1 MTCPLLPSAYRPR
14 FALAPIACAAFSLY
28 SVLSVS
34 AIHAQTDNP
43 PLLETITVTATP
55 PTKQQPAPAW
65 AGGDIARSGTVGL
78 LGQRDM
84 MDTPFATVNYTR
96 QFIQDSQLQT
106 TSELVTLTDPSAYH
120 VNTFGS
126 IGDGVNIR
134 GLSAARAFNG
144 LYGVSMAWKLP
155 VEFAERIEVLKGP
168 SAMLNGMHR
177 QNGLGGSINVIP
189 KRALDTP
196 TAQLTTSWQ
205 SASQTGVHADVGQR
219 FGRDKAFG
227 IRVNG
232 RWRDGT
238 TAYKGQKWRNELST
252 VALDWR
258 GDKVRLSTDL
268 YYNHDDRKGVVT
280 GAGLAA
286 GLNVPAPP
294 DHHKLLGPDWTFAY
308 SAGRGAVLRADVD
321 VNASTSAYV
330 NYAHSRFQFHSMIGV
345 PAQIFN
351 SAGDMRINLRQQRSR
366 VDNDSAA
373 AGVNTRFATGAVQ
386 HELAVNAAWHQEDLY
401 FTVKNTP
408 VLPGFWFT
416 NIYDPVWPQEPD
428 MRFDARVPLSFKF
441 MLSSVGV
448 ADTLSMLDKRVQLTL
463 GMRRQNVV
471 EDNFSTTTGIV
482 TSRYDQSA
490 NTPTVALLVKLGSRL
505 SVYTNYIEGLSPGEA
520 APNSALN
527 AGEILP
533 PYKTRQMEAGLK
545 ADFGTLAS
553 QFSVFDIR
561 MANEHLDPVTNVFS
575 ADGQQRNRGAEWSV
589 FGQPITSLP
598 NLRVT
603 GGIAY
608 LSARLRKTEL
618 ASIQGNRA
626 TATPQWQGKLGV
638 QWRVPALPGLTIGGN
653 LIAVSKQY
661 RNNANTQAN
670 PGRSIVD
677 MSARYTARVAGR
689 TLTLRTRIHNL
700 TNKVYW
706 SGSAVGTR
714 RSYALSASMDF

>member
-1 MTCPLLPSAYRPR
+1 MRILSTTCAIGLCAVL
-14 FALAPIACAAFSLY
+14 FAP
-28 SVLSVS
+28 
-34 AIHAQTDNP
+34 AIHAQITPRADAQAAP
-43 PLLETITVTATP
+43 VLETITVTAT
-55 PTKQQPAPAW
+55 QQPAPAY
-65 AGGDIARSGTVGL
+65 AGGDMARGGTVGL

-84 MDTPFATVNYTR
+84 MDTPFATLNYTQ
-96 QFIQDSQLQT
+96 QFIQDSLMQT
-106 TSELVTLTDPSAYH
+106 TSELVTLVDPSAYH
-120 VNTFGS
+120 INTFGS

-177 QNGLGGSINVIP
+177 QTGLGGSINVIP

-196 TAQLTTSWQ
+196 TMQLSTTWQ
-205 SASQTGVHADVGQR
+205 SASQTGIHADVGQR
-219 FGRDKAFG
+219 FGEDKALG

-232 RWRDGT
+232 RWRDGN

-258 GDKVRLSTDL
+258 SEKVRLSTDL

-280 GAGLAA
+280 GVGLAA
-286 GLNVPAPP
+286 GVDVPPP
-294 DHHKLLGPDWTFAY
+294 PRHHKLLGPDWTFAY
-308 SAGRGAVLRADVD
+308 STGRGAVLRADVD
-321 VNASTSAYV
+321 INQASSAYV

-345 PAQIFN
+345 PAQIRN
-351 SAGDMRINLRQQRSR
+351 AAGDMRINLRQQRSR

-386 HELAVNAAWHQEDLY
+386 HDLAINAAWHQEDLY
-401 FTVKNTP
+401 FIVKPTL
-408 VLPGFWFT
+408 VLPGFWNT

-441 MLSSVGV
+441 RLSSVGL
-448 ADTLSMLDKRVQLTL
+448 ADTLSMLDQRIQLTL
-463 GMRRQNVV
+463 GLRRQTVV
-471 EDNFSTTTGIV
+471 EDNFSTTTGLV

-490 NTPTVALLVKLGSRL
+490 HTPTAALLVKLSPRF
-505 SVYTNYIEGLSPGEA
+505 SVYANYIEGLSPGEA

-553 QFSVFDIR
+553 QLSVFDIR
-561 MANEHLDPVTNVFS
+561 MANEHLDPVTNIFS
-575 ADGQQRNRGAEWSV
+575 ADGQQRNRGAEWSA
-589 FGQPITSLP
+589 FGQPLP

-608 LSARLRKTEL
+608 LDARLRKTEGGL
-618 ASIQGNRA
+618 NQGKRA

-638 QWRVPALPGLTIGGN
+638 QWRVPALPGLTVGSN
-653 LIAVSKQY
+653 LITMSRQY
-661 RNNANTQAN
+661 RNNANTLAN
-670 PGRSIVD
+670 
-677 MSARYTARVAGR
+677 AGR
-689 TLTLRTRIHNL
+689 TLIDMSANYTTRISGHTLTLRARIHNL

-706 SGSAVGTR
+706 SGSAVGTP